1 MGGHIRHLV
10 SFNVKRLYSLLL
22 LRYSVLRAF
31 DESAVCPTT
40 LVRTPEQNPH
50 GSGCRRAVDSAHCL
64 TGGGDALQRAR

>member
-40 LVRTPEQNPH
+40 LVIRTPEQNPH
-50 GSGCRRAVDSAHCL
+50 GSGTLQKSSRLRTLPHWRR
-64 TGGGDALQRAR
+64 